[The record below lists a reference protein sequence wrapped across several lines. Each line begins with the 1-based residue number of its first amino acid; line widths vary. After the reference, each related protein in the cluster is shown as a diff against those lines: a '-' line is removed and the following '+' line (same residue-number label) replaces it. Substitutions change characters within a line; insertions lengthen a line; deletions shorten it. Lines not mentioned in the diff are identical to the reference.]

1 MKPNVVQRV
10 IAVAGE
16 NFDSRG
22 CRVTNPYITAR
33 ESIELGDY
41 IVALEEENKKLNS
54 RLVAITRAI
63 EVIQDLNPSKTSLAN
78 TTLDGA
84 IEKDQMERKLWH
96 KLNEVLLN
104 KSESV

>member
-41 IVALEEENKKLNS
+41 IVALEEENRKLNS
-54 RLVAITRAI
+54 RLVAVTRAI
-63 EVIQDLNPSKTSLAN
+63 EVIQDLNPSKTSLVSTA
-78 TTLDGA
+78 LVGA
-84 IEKDQMERKLWH
+84 IERDKMERRLWH
-96 KLNEVLLN
+96 KLNEVLSN
-104 KSESV
+104 KMESE

>member
-41 IVALEEENKKLNS
+41 IVALEEENRKLNS

-63 EVIQDLNPSKTSLAN
+63 EVIQDLNPSKASLVSTA
-78 TTLDGA
+78 LVGA
-84 IEKDQMERKLWH
+84 IERDKMERRLWH
-96 KLNEVLLN
+96 KLNEILSN
-104 KSESV
+104 KLESE

>member
-54 RLVAITRAI
+54 RIIAITRAI
-63 EVIQDLNPSKTSLAN
+63 EVIQDLNSRKIPLVDTAL
-78 TTLDGA
+78 TGA
-84 IEKDQMERKLWH
+84 IEKHRMERRLWH
-96 KLNEVLLN
+96 KLNEVLSN
-104 KSESV
+104 KPEST

>member
-63 EVIQDLNPSKTSLAN
+63 EAIQDMGSGKTSFVN
-78 TTLDGA
+78 TTLVGA
-84 IEKDQMERKLWH
+84 IEKDRMERSLWR

-104 KSESV
+104 KPEST